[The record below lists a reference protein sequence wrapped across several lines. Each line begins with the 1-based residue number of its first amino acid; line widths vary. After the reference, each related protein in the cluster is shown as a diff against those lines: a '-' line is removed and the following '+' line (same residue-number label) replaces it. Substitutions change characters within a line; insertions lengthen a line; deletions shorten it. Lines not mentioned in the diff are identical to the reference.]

1 MTAGRRWLAGVC
13 GSASLAEDAPEWA
26 DARRLGRL
34 LAEAGWDV
42 LTGGYDGLMGAVSR
56 GANEAGGHVVG
67 VPMRGWDHLAP
78 NRWVSEARW
87 VEDELARLREFSRC
101 DALVVLRGGSGTMA
115 EMAVT
120 WTNAGTWPPLL
131 LVGPE
136 WAEVVAT
143 FRRLLVTRPGELER
157 LVTVPTIEAAVS
169 RLATFTPAADHG
181 SGAVG

>member
-1 MTAGRRWLAGVC
+1 MTAPGRPVVGVC
-13 GSASLAEDAPEWA
+13 GSASLGEDAPEWS

-34 LAEAGWDV
+34 LVEAGWDV

-56 GANEAGGHVVG
+56 GAHEAGGHVVG

-78 NRWVSEARW
+78 NRWVGEARW

-115 EMAVT
+115 EMTVA

-136 WAEVVAT
+136 WAEVVEVL
-143 FRRLLVTRPGELER
+143 RRLLVTRPGELER
-157 LVTVPTIEAAVS
+157 LVTVPTVEAAVA
-169 RLATFTPAADHG
+169 RLAAVRPTPSPPAAG
-181 SGAVG
+181 